1 MTLTRNLVSMIRGT
15 ESVLFVLPIEVATEL
30 AFTNDDLLKFEVK
43 NGILTIQK
51 EVAKFN
57 DSLKGIIQT

>member
-1 MTLTRNLVSMIRGT
+1 MTSAKNLISMIRGT
-15 ESVLFVLPIEVATEL
+15 ESVLFILPIEVATEL

-43 NGILTIQK
+43 SGILTIRK
-51 EVAKFN
+51 EVTKFN

>member
-1 MTLTRNLVSMIRGT
+1 MEIPEKSICMIRGT
-15 ESVLFVLPIEVATEL
+15 ESILFVLPIEVATEL
-30 AFTNDDLLKFEVK
+30 AFTNDNLLKFEVK

-51 EVAKFN
+51 DGPKFN